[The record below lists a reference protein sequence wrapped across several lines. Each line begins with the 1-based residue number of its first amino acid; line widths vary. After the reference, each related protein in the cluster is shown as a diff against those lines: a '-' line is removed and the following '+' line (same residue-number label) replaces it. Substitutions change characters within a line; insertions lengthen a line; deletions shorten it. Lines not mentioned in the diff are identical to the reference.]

1 MNVKNRTI
9 FEGDNLDI
17 LRGFD
22 SETIDLIYLDPPF
35 NSNRTYE
42 APIGSE
48 AAGAA
53 FKDAWTLSDLDN
65 AWHGELSEHEPAL
78 YSAISAASVS
88 YNKSMKAYLIMMG
101 IRLLEMR
108 RILKSTGSIY
118 LHCDPTASHYIKTI
132 MDSIFGQQNFR
143 AEIVW
148 KRHNAHNDKLY
159 GTIHETIFYYSYGE
173 KSIPNE
179 VLIPLNNKRIEAY
192 NDSDKHGKYERAD
205 LTASSPSSGESG
217 QPWHGIDPR
226 NRHWSPPRTGK
237 YAEYIEQNFIPN
249 YRDIESVHAR
259 LDMLDQAGLI
269 HWSGRGKPRLK
280 RYLTPD
286 AGQPPQSI
294 WDDIPPVRGE
304 ESLDYPTQK
313 PLALLERIIK
323 ASSSRGDFVLDPF
336 CGCATTCIASEIHQR
351 QWIGIDLSPKAVEL
365 VKLRMNRE
373 VDLTEHPNLLGQV
386 IHRTDIPDRL
396 VPEEPRQIHIDTLF
410 GIKDR
415 EGLVLSEVELGTY
428 RSYKHTL
435 YGLQEGK
442 CESCGLELPFRIL
455 EIDHIEPQS
464 KVKNDRIENLQL
476 LCPSCNRRKSTGTME
491 ELMQKLR
498 ESGTPIL

>member
-1 MNVKNRTI
+1 MNVENRTI
-9 FEGDNLDI
+9 FQGDNLHI

-35 NSNRTYE
+35 NSNRIYE

-78 YSAISAASVS
+78 YSAISAAGVS
-88 YNKSMKAYLIMMG
+88 YNESMKAYLIMMG

-173 KSIPNE
+173 KRIPNE

-192 NDSDKHGKYERAD
+192 KDSDKHGKYERAD

-217 QPWHGIDPR
+217 QPWRGIDPR
-226 NRHWSPPRTGK
+226 NRHWSPPRTG
-237 YAEYIEQNFIPN
+237 
-249 YRDIESVHAR
+249 
-259 LDMLDQAGLI
+259 
-269 HWSGRGKPRLK
+269 
-280 RYLTPD
+280 
-286 AGQPPQSI
+286 
-294 WDDIPPVRGE
+294 
-304 ESLDYPTQK
+304 
-313 PLALLERIIK
+313 
-323 ASSSRGDFVLDPF
+323 
-336 CGCATTCIASEIHQR
+336 
-351 QWIGIDLSPKAVEL
+351 
-365 VKLRMNRE
+365 
-373 VDLTEHPNLLGQV
+373 
-386 IHRTDIPDRL
+386 
-396 VPEEPRQIHIDTLF
+396 
-410 GIKDR
+410 
-415 EGLVLSEVELGTY
+415 
-428 RSYKHTL
+428 
-435 YGLQEGK
+435 
-442 CESCGLELPFRIL
+442 
-455 EIDHIEPQS
+455 
-464 KVKNDRIENLQL
+464 
-476 LCPSCNRRKSTGTME
+476 
-491 ELMQKLR
+491 
-498 ESGTPIL
+498 